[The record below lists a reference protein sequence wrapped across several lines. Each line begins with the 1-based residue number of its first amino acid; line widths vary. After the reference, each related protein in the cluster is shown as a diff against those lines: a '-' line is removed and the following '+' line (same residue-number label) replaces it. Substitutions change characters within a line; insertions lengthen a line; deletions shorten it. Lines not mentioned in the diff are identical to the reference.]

1 MKVPGIINGIVLT
14 MLITIP
20 IFLCVFPVI
29 LTTLQDQFP
38 EEIRSGNPFFILF
51 SPILDREAI
60 RRGESSK
67 QTMTSA
73 IRTGTAKIADTI
85 TYPALTSINGIQSTL
100 ASTIETVREG
110 VRKSISIPTR
120 GLYSMGTGMA
130 TALNGIFNSVV
141 GSFVGMIRKIQ
152 DGFRE
157 MANAAVVMIYT
168 QVGVVNTLYSSI
180 GFFMMLIK
188 VLGGIVITLG
198 IMMLPAIF
206 LIPFAIALIT
216 IGSIMVNISLSSEGV
231 LKNAIRMNA

>member
-1 MKVPGIINGIVLT
+1 MKVPGILNGIVLI

-20 IFLCVFPVI
+20 IFLCVFPII
-29 LTTLQDQFP
+29 LTILQDQFP
-38 EEIRSGNPFFILF
+38 EELRSGNPFFILF

-67 QTMTSA
+67 KTMTNA
-73 IRTGTAKIADTI
+73 IRTGTSKIADTI
-85 TYPALTSINGIQSTL
+85 TYPALTSINAIQSTL

-110 VRKSISIPTR
+110 VRKAISIPTR
-120 GLYSMGTGMA
+120 GLYMMGTGMA
-130 TALNGIFNSVV
+130 TALNSIFGSVIGTFIGIVQ
-141 GSFVGMIRKIQ
+141 KIQ

-168 QVGVVNTLYSSI
+168 QTAVVNTLYSSI
-180 GFFMMLIK
+180 GFFMMLMK
-188 VLGGIVITLG
+188 VLGGIVIALG
-198 IMMLPAIF
+198 ILMLPSLF